1 MILLLLLLSVKLWYA
16 GFIDDVIV
24 LSKGY
29 DFGMNLLQ
37 VSQNI
42 LNEFIDTAE
51 DWKNIELIRI

>member
-16 GFIDDVIV
+16 GFIGDVIV